1 MLYMFEYFIHS
12 AGRSYFPLRPVL
24 DLLSPDEISAFPA
37 GWRVSPYLSR
47 GGLIGY
53 AMRRESNA
61 TVAQNMSYCAG
72 GGSHSVARS

>member
-37 GWRVSPYLSR
+37 GWRVSPFEGITDRLR
-47 GGLIGY
+47 D
-53 AMRRESNA
+53 AAR
-61 TVAQNMSYCAG
+61 AQ
-72 GGSHSVARS
+72 